1 MKKFGILLLILMLGG
16 LTSEI
21 SAQKKGRAVV
31 CFQSDMDCTNCEET
45 LYEHLRFEKG
55 VKDLKVDHASNT
67 ILIEFVKKRN
77 DEKSLAKAIGDKGFK
92 ADKITQEKY
101 KELLEHVKEHGHE
114 HEHETHRERN

>member
-1 MKKFGILLLILMLGG
+1 MIHSGLILMLGG

-67 ILIEFVKKRN
+67 IRIEFVEKRN

-92 ADKITQEKY
+92 ADKITSEKY
-101 KELLEHVKEHGHE
+101 KELLGQVKEHGHE
-114 HEHETHRERN
+114 HDHEIHRERN